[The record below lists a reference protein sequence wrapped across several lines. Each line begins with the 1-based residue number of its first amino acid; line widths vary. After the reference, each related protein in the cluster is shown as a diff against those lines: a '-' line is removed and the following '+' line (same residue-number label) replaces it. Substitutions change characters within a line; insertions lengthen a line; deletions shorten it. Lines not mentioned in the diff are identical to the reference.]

1 MMLLL
6 VSSVYAIVATDL
18 FKSHDDYFLDF
29 GSSLFTLFQIATGD
43 SWASNV
49 ARDLMRYQQDA
60 GREAAATW
68 VALIFVSYVL
78 IVGVVL
84 MNIVVAVGPRAAYS
98 PASVEC

>member
-43 SWASNV
+43 S
-49 ARDLMRYQQDA
+49 
-60 GREAAATW
+60 
-68 VALIFVSYVL
+68 
-78 IVGVVL
+78 
-84 MNIVVAVGPRAAYS
+84 
-98 PASVEC
+98 